1 MINDKARG
9 EQESVNA
16 SLEPSSNEPSSN
28 EPSSDEPSS
37 SKPLS
42 NNSPSLP
49 DQLKGLSVYLIGMMG
64 SGKSTLGHH
73 VAKALGYRFLDTD
86 TLIEKAAG
94 QAISQIFA
102 ESGETA
108 FRQLE
113 TQILS
118 QVAAYKKMVV
128 ATGGGI
134 VVERQNWHFLHY
146 GVTVWLDVSV
156 DVLYERL
163 KSDRNRPLLQTD
175 DPQKT
180 LQTILNQRK
189 HLYDQADVRISIS
202 KNNAPEYVAQ
212 RILTAIQGAIKP
224 ELIPP
229 EPGEFELR
237 TFAQRLNNIDTP

>member
-9 EQESVNA
+9 EQESVND
-16 SLEPSSNEPSSN
+16 SSGPSSNELSSH
-28 EPSSDEPSS
+28 D
-37 SKPLS
+37 
-42 NNSPSLP
+42 SPSLP

-64 SGKSTLGHH
+64 SGKSTLGKH

-102 ESGETA
+102 ESGETT

-113 TQILS
+113 TDVLS
-118 QVAAYKKMVV
+118 QVATYKKMVV

-146 GVTVWLDVSV
+146 GVTVWLDASV
-156 DVLYERL
+156 DVLYNRL
-163 KSDRNRPLLQTD
+163 KSDRNRPLLQTE
-175 DPQKT
+175 DPQQT

-189 HLYDQADVRISIS
+189 HLYDQADVRISIP
-202 KNNAPEYVAQ
+202 KNNAPEYTVQ
-212 RILTAIQGAIKP
+212 RILTAIQGVIKP
-224 ELIPP
+224 ELLPP
-229 EPGEFELR
+229 EPGEFQLR
-237 TFAQRLNNIDTP
+237 YDPNVFPSSDS

>member
-1 MINDKARG
+1 MSNDQDRDNKAAM
-9 EQESVNA
+9 NA
-16 SLEPSSNEPSSN
+16 STDQVFTS
-28 EPSSDEPSS
+28 SSDTPSPDDS
-37 SKPLS
+37 PTLS
-42 NNSPSLP
+42 EK
-49 DQLKGLSVYLIGMMG
+49 LKGLNVYLVGMMG

-94 QAISQIFA
+94 QPIKQIFA

-113 TQILS
+113 TQILG
-118 QVAAYKKMVV
+118 QVASYKKMVI

-146 GVTVWLDVSV
+146 GVTVWLDASV
-156 DVLYERL
+156 EVLYSRL
-163 KSDRNRPLLQTD
+163 KSDRHRPLLQTD
-175 DPQKT
+175 NPQKT

-189 HLYDQADVRISIS
+189 HLYDQADVRISITQ
-202 KNNAPEYVAQ
+202 NEAPNQVAQ
-212 RILTAIQGAIKP
+212 RILTAIQAAIKP
-224 ELIPP
+224 DLIPP

-237 TFAQRLNNIDTP
+237 YDPNIFKSSDA

>member
-1 MINDKARG
+1 M
-9 EQESVNA
+9 
-16 SLEPSSNEPSSN
+16 
-28 EPSSDEPSS
+28 
-37 SKPLS
+37 LS
-42 NNSPSLP
+42 NDRP
-49 DQLKGLSVYLIGMMG
+49 DLSKQLKGLNVYLIGMMG

-86 TLIEKAAG
+86 ILIEKAAG
-94 QAISQIFA
+94 QAISKIFA

-113 TQILS
+113 TQILG
-118 QVAAYKKMVV
+118 QVSSYKKMVV

-134 VVERQNWHFLHY
+134 VVERQNWNFLHY
-146 GVTVWLDVSV
+146 GVTVWLDVPV
-156 DVLYERL
+156 NVLYRRL

-189 HLYDQADVRISIS
+189 HLYDQADVHVSIT
-202 KNNAPEYVAQ
+202 KNDAAEQVAQ

-224 ELIPP
+224 EPLPP

-237 TFAQRLNNIDTP
+237 YDPNFFPKSDS